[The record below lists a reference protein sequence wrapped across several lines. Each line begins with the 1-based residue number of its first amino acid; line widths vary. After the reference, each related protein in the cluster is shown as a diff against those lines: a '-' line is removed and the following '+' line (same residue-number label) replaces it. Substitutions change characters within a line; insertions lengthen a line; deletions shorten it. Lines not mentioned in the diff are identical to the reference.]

1 MARQISFSITN
12 DLAEIP
18 RLNDVV
24 SVFLARV
31 WLPAK
36 AANVIDLAIEE
47 LVTRIIKHGFDGSD
61 THQIHVSLSASED
74 CLAITIEDEDRPFN
88 PLEVPKHDADVPG
101 EGRETG
107 KSGIDYI
114 TLFDAEKMET
124 KFAGEAKGFEPTD
137 YINRK
142 DARRM
147 DRFAQLAVA
156 AGYQAVQNADLK
168 IDEKNQDDI
177 GVFVGSGI
185 GGLTTLFEQSQVL
198 IEKGPDRVSPFLAP
212 MMIADIAA
220 AQISIALGVRGP
232 NFCTTSAC
240 SSGSDAI
247 GVAYELVKRGDAD
260 IMIAGGTESII
271 NPLGITAFNSL
282 KALSTRNDAP
292 QKASRPFDKD
302 RDGFIVS
309 EGAVVLVLERL
320 EHAIDRG
327 ATILGEILGYGAT
340 SDSFHVTQPLENGEG
355 AARAMQ
361 NALKKAGLQPTD
373 IDYINAHG
381 TSTQLNDAMET
392 KAIKAVFG
400 DYAYKVPISSTKSMT
415 GHLIGCAGA
424 IEPAICIN
432 VIRNG
437 IIPPTI
443 NQETPD
449 PECDLD
455 YVPNTARTAE
465 VTTAL
470 TNSFGFGGHNSV
482 LILRKYIE
490 A

>member
-1 MARQISFSITN
+1 MATTWENLI
-12 DLAEIP
+12 A
-18 RLNDVV
+18 
-24 SVFLARV
+24 
-31 WLPAK
+31 
-36 AANVIDLAIEE
+36 
-47 LVTRIIKHGFDGSD
+47 
-61 THQIHVSLSASED
+61 
-74 CLAITIEDEDRPFN
+74 
-88 PLEVPKHDADVPG
+88 
-101 EGRETG
+101 G

-114 TLFDAEKMET
+114 TLFDARDMET
-124 KFAGEAKGFEPTD
+124 KFAGEVKGFDPAD

-142 DARRM
+142 DIRRM

-156 AGYQAVQNADLK
+156 AGYQAIQHSGLK
-168 IDEKNQDDI
+168 IDDSNQNDI

-185 GGLTTLFEQSQVL
+185 GGLTTLFEQARVL

-220 AQISIALGVRGP
+220 AQISIAFGLKGP

-247 GVAYELVKRGDAD
+247 GAAYEFIKHGEAP
-260 IMIAGGTESII
+260 IMIAGGTEAII

-282 KALSTRNDAP
+282 RALSTRNDAP

-302 RDGFIVS
+302 RDGFIIS

-320 EHAIDRG
+320 DNALNRG
-327 ATILGEILGYGAT
+327 ANILAEIIAYGAT
-340 SDSFHVTQPLENGEG
+340 ADSFHVTQPLESGEG

-361 NALKKAGLQPTD
+361 IAMKKAGIGPGEV
-373 IDYINAHG
+373 DYINAHG
-381 TSTQLNDAMET
+381 TSTPLNDAMET
-392 KAIKAVFG
+392 KAIKTAFG
-400 DYAYKVPISSTKSMT
+400 DYAYKIPISSTKSMT

-424 IEPAICIN
+424 IEPAICTM
-432 VIRNG
+432 VIQNG
-437 IIPPTI
+437 IIPPTT
-443 NQETPD
+443 NMDNPD

-455 YVPNTARTAE
+455 YVPNVARQAQ

-490 A
+490 AQA

>member
-1 MARQISFSITN
+1 MATTWENLI
-12 DLAEIP
+12 A
-18 RLNDVV
+18 
-24 SVFLARV
+24 
-31 WLPAK
+31 
-36 AANVIDLAIEE
+36 
-47 LVTRIIKHGFDGSD
+47 
-61 THQIHVSLSASED
+61 
-74 CLAITIEDEDRPFN
+74 
-88 PLEVPKHDADVPG
+88 
-101 EGRETG
+101 G

-114 TLFDAEKMET
+114 TLFDAKDMET
-124 KFAGEAKGFEPTD
+124 KFAGEVKGFDPAD

-142 DARRM
+142 DIRRM

-156 AGYQAVQNADLK
+156 AGYQAVQDSGLK
-168 IDEKNQDDI
+168 IDDSNQNDI

-185 GGLTTLFEQSQVL
+185 GGLTTLFEQARVL
-198 IEKGPDRVSPFLAP
+198 VEKGPDRVSPFLAP

-220 AQISIALGVRGP
+220 AQISIAFGLKGP

-247 GVAYELVKRGDAD
+247 GAAYEFIKHGEAP
-260 IMIAGGTESII
+260 IMIAGGTEAII

-302 RDGFIVS
+302 RDGFIIS

-320 EHAIDRG
+320 DYALNRG
-327 ATILGEILGYGAT
+327 ANILAEIIAYGAT
-340 SDSFHVTQPLENGEG
+340 ADSFHVTQPLESGEG

-361 NALKKAGLQPTD
+361 IAMKKAGIDPGEV
-373 IDYINAHG
+373 DYINAHG
-381 TSTQLNDAMET
+381 TSTPLNDAMET
-392 KAIKAVFG
+392 KAIKTAFG
-400 DYAYKVPISSTKSMT
+400 DYAYKIPISSTKSMT

-424 IEPAICIN
+424 IEPAICILA
-432 VIRNG
+432 IQKG
-437 IIPPTI
+437 IIPPTT
-443 NQETPD
+443 NLDNPD

-455 YVPNTARTAE
+455 YVPNVARQAQI
-465 VTTAL
+465 TTAL

-490 A
+490 AQA